1 MNIIPTLHLRSFQ
14 HHLLTF
20 CTPSQSA
27 KNCSLLMQ
35 FSEISLAQKWSK
47 ISICRREQTSFSVF
61 YKVLNRFSILGVE
74 WQSVC
79 FLLSWSNIC
88 NSVPVQICTFQ
99 VVLGIYSYNTCYFT
113 QKKRKTITVWRDV
126 MSALEG
132 YFSLSLIFL
141 LFKIK

>member
-74 WQSVC
+74 WPNVC
-79 FLLSWSNIC
+79 FLLSRSNVC
-88 NSVPVQICTFQ
+88 SSVPAQTAHFSC
-99 VVLGIYSYNTCYFT
+99 LRIYSHNSCYFI
-113 QKKRKTITVWRDV
+113 QKKRKTITMCLRDV
-126 MSALEG
+126 VSVLEG

-141 LFKIK
+141 LIKIK